1 MQQTGIFAGR
11 TEVRCPYARW
21 GWTRGGG
28 KVWHGGLDLAG
39 LDDATIRMP
48 YYKGKRI
55 TGRVTRARIV
65 TDRRDKTWEWGYYVC
80 VQLDRG
86 QTPDAVN
93 FLYFAH
99 CASLLVK
106 AGQRVASG
114 DALAVMGNTGNAAL
128 ADPPY
133 RHCHLEVRAA
143 AGGVGLD
150 PTVQKRMEGC
160 LMEKRNLFVSGKAV
174 VAAVCGAFTA
184 AFGWLGWLVVAWA
197 ACMAL
202 DWVSG
207 SAAAASR
214 GAWSSAAARAGIWH
228 KAGMV
233 VVVLVCALT
242 DAVLAVAVA
251 NLPGLGFEVNGVVLP
266 VVLVWYIFT
275 ELGSIAENA
284 AAMGAPVPGW
294 LVRILAQGKEGA
306 EK

>member
-1 MQQTGIFAGR
+1 
-11 TEVRCPYARW
+11 
-21 GWTRGGG
+21 
-28 KVWHGGLDLAG
+28 
-39 LDDATIRMP
+39 
-48 YYKGKRI
+48 
-55 TGRVTRARIV
+55 
-65 TDRRDKTWEWGYYVC
+65 
-80 VQLDRG
+80 
-86 QTPDAVN
+86 
-93 FLYFAH
+93 
-99 CASLLVK
+99 
-106 AGQRVASG
+106 
-114 DALAVMGNTGNAAL
+114 
-128 ADPPY
+128 
-133 RHCHLEVRAA
+133 
-143 AGGVGLD
+143 
-150 PTVQKRMEGC
+150 
-160 LMEKRNLFVSGKAV
+160 MEKRNLFVSGKAV

-233 VVVLVCALT
+233 VVVLV
-242 DAVLAVAVA
+242 
-251 NLPGLGFEVNGVVLP
+251 
-266 VVLVWYIFT
+266 WYIFT

>member
-1 MQQTGIFAGR
+1 
-11 TEVRCPYARW
+11 
-21 GWTRGGG
+21 
-28 KVWHGGLDLAG
+28 
-39 LDDATIRMP
+39 
-48 YYKGKRI
+48 
-55 TGRVTRARIV
+55 
-65 TDRRDKTWEWGYYVC
+65 
-80 VQLDRG
+80 
-86 QTPDAVN
+86 
-93 FLYFAH
+93 
-99 CASLLVK
+99 
-106 AGQRVASG
+106 
-114 DALAVMGNTGNAAL
+114 
-128 ADPPY
+128 
-133 RHCHLEVRAA
+133 
-143 AGGVGLD
+143 
-150 PTVQKRMEGC
+150 
-160 LMEKRNLFVSGKAV
+160 MEKRNLFVSGKAV

-184 AFGWLGWLVVAWA
+184 AFGWLGWLVVAWT

-207 SAAAASR
+207 
-214 GAWSSAAARAGIWH
+214 SAAARAGIWH

-251 NLPGLGFEVNGVVLP
+251 NLPGLGLEVNGVVLP